1 MAISR
6 RYYACASG
14 AVDAMLNDI
23 VGWVDATV
31 GQVIYELRYLSIVEW
46 SGQVWTVVLLAF
58 FVGLGI
64 VFGLIAAK
72 RGASIDE
79 RQSDRKRR

>member
-1 MAISR
+1 MW
-6 RYYACASG
+6 
-14 AVDAMLNDI
+14 NDI
-23 VGWVDATV
+23 VGWV
-31 GQVIYELRYLSIVEW
+31 GQVISELRYLSFVEW
-46 SGQVWTVVLLAF
+46 SGKVWTVVLLAF

-79 RQSDRKRR
+79 RQSDRKKR